1 MTKSSKPLIIIPA
14 YNEGRNIVGVIDSI
28 HQNAPSLDVVLVND
42 GSLNGTAAVAE
53 SKGAMVI
60 NLPFHMGYGT
70 AVQTGYKYALR
81 SGYDYTIQ
89 MDGDGQHEPGYIV
102 ALLQELKTGRADVI
116 IGSRF
121 SDPKQ
126 TRRYRGSFARRVGM
140 LLFGVVTSMIMR
152 QRVTDPTSGYIGLNR
167 KALEYLSS
175 DVYPADYPDADV
187 IIMLHRAGFRIK
199 EIPVVMYENKQKG
212 SLHRGVRPLYYIF
225 KMALS
230 IFVTTLRKK

>member
-1 MTKSSKPLIIIPA
+1 MKDTDTLIIIPA
-14 YNEGRNIVGVIDSI
+14 YNERKNIARVIDDI
-28 HQNAPSLDVVLVND
+28 RQNAPGLDMILVDD
-42 GSLNGTAAVAE
+42 GSINGTAAAVRARE
-53 SKGAMVI
+53 TKLI
-60 NLPFHMGYGT
+60 ILPFHMGYGT

-81 SGYDYTIQ
+81 AGYDYAIQ
-89 MDGDGQHEPGYIV
+89 IDGDGQHEPRYIM

-126 TRRYRGSFARRVGM
+126 TRRYRGAFARRMGM
-140 LLFGVVTSMIMR
+140 LVFGAVTSMIMR

-167 KALEYLSS
+167 KVLEYLSS

-199 EIPVVMYENKQKG
+199 EIAVVMYENKRKG